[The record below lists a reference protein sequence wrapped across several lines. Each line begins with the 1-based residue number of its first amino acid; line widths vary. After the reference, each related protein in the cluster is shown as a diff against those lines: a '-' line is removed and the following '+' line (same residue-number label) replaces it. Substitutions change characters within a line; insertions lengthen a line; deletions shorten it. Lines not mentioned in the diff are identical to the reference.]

1 MPGRID
7 RRKGDEV
14 CKAAERKE
22 RDEKDEQQGMVIMPQ
37 MVAASDAQKGIT
49 RRLHVLNADATKV
62 YTVTCKHGQ
71 WACSCPA
78 WKFHSPRHDC
88 KHIDAVKMG
97 PTLMLFP
104 AGSGQMKTAARW
116 AVSA

>member
-1 MPGRID
+1 MQTM
-7 RRKGDEV
+7 K
-14 CKAAERKE
+14 KATQNSRKE
-22 RDEKDEQQGMVIMPQ
+22 KGMRTTSTNAMVIMPQ

-78 WKFHSPRHDC
+78 WKFHSPRADC
-88 KHIDAVKMG
+88 KHIHAVKMG

-104 AGSGQMKTAARW
+104 QGRTEMKTAARW